1 MGWHMNIDCLSSRS
15 RRYINSM
22 GGRGHQ
28 GGREDYLQGIT
39 RSPGGTLGAW
49 GRAWVGQGTYRHQ
62 VGHQG
67 YRIAGYVPGRTGTG
81 ASVSTNGFRLSL
93 LRAPFRSPPQ
103 GKIRFPKQRHCCASS
118 CICYIA
124 HRFIGGAYGCNT
136 KCITYILSTIRW
148 FSMVDGVWVSVFLL
162 A

>member
-1 MGWHMNIDCLSSRS
+1 MLIDCLSSRS
-15 RRYINSM
+15 RRYIKSM
-22 GGRGHQ
+22 GGMGSRHGH
-28 GGREDYLQGIT
+28 GEYLQGIT
-39 RSPGGTLGAW
+39 RSPGGTMRAW

-67 YRIAGYVPGRTGTG
+67 YMTAWDVPGRTGTG
-81 ASVSTNGFRLSL
+81 ASVSANGFRPSL

-103 GKIRFPKQRHCCASS
+103 GKIEFPKQRHCCASS
-118 CICYIA
+118 CMCYIA

-136 KCITYILSTIRW
+136 KCISYILSTIGW
-148 FSMVDGVWVSVFLL
+148 FSVVDSVWVSVFLL